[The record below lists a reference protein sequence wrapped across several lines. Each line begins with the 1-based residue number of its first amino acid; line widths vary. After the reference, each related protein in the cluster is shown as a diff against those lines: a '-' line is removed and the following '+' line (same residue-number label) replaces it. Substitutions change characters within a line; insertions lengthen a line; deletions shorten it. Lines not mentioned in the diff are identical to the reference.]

1 MDDETTAAPDTAD
14 SPPVINAEGLAVV
27 GEHGPLFS
35 DVDLQLRPGFHA
47 IQMPGGPAQHTLL
60 LSLAGRLK
68 PTRGTV
74 TVNGATGPRGIRKH
88 CAIAAFA
95 DIDDLEDMVTVQT
108 VLTEQRRWVSPFPA
122 WVPVQSDVPEMTA
135 VFGDDLPLL
144 SPKTFI
150 IELSD
155 LELFL
160 LRITLALMSDR
171 PVLIVGDLEQV
182 RDNERRALAV
192 QRLGALAEHRTVV
205 VGVTNPLGDDAPDHV
220 LHDRRIHTGKA

>member
-1 MDDETTAAPDTAD
+1 
-14 SPPVINAEGLAVV
+14 
-27 GEHGPLFS
+27 
-35 DVDLQLRPGFHA
+35 
-47 IQMPGGPAQHTLL
+47 MPGGPAQHTLL
-60 LSLAGRLK
+60 LTLAGRLK
-68 PTRGTV
+68 PTTGTV
-74 TVNGATGPRGIRKH
+74 TVNGATGPRAIRKH
-88 CAIAAFA
+88 CAIAAFE

-122 WVPVQSDVPEMTA
+122 WVPVQSDVPEMAA
-135 VFGDDLPLL
+135 VFGDDIPLL

-171 PVLIVGDLEQV
+171 PVLMVGDLEQV
-182 RDNERRALAV
+182 RDNERRAVAV

-205 VGVTNPLGDDAPDHV
+205 VGVTNPLGDDAPPHA
-220 LHDRRIHTGKA
+220 LHDLRTQTERA

>member
-1 MDDETTAAPDTAD
+1 MDDETTAAQDAAD
-14 SPPVINAEGLAVV
+14 RPPVITAQGLSVV
-27 GEHGPLFS
+27 GEHGALFS
-35 DVDLQLRPGFHA
+35 DVDLELKPGFQA

-60 LSLAGRLK
+60 LTLAGRLK
-68 PTRGTV
+68 PTTGKV
-74 TVNGATGPRGIRKH
+74 TVSGATGPRAIRQH

-95 DIDDLEDMVTVQT
+95 DIDDLEEMVTVQT

-122 WVPVQSDVPEMTA
+122 WVPVQSETPEMTA
-135 VFGDDLPLL
+135 VFGDIPEL

-171 PVLIVGDLEQV
+171 PVLVVGDLEQV
-182 RDNERRALAV
+182 RDNERRDLAV

-205 VGVTNPLGDDAPDHV
+205 VGVTNPLGDDAPEHV
-220 LHDRRIHTGKA
+220 LHDLRMHTGKA